1 MDKYILQL
9 ISDSDNFYAK
19 QEQTSYGRASKE
31 VFTDQ
36 FYDTDSFSI
45 NADQYYLQYAQPG
58 ESISDVKERI
68 NSLLPNYNDSKFLQ
82 NIKDEVWTKYKD
94 SLEFLKFIIPEDAV
108 YTTRT
113 GNVVSLREV
122 YGTNPGLFGTGSVVN
137 ELEYPLGFY
146 RDNPR
151 MWQLDEIKY
160 AICSA
165 QLKNIIEPKGIR
177 SYKDILSGE
186 QSFSETIGYKI
197 NKHEVING
205 VVQEEPIQQFYLM
218 GHGNNNTINFCD
230 TQVIFEKTYQYE
242 IFSINFVVGSLYTRP
257 DFSITGFFTGAD
269 RLTYTE
275 EVTSEQAWSIIEAP
289 FFKKKVSIVDKPP
302 LAPQATFLPY
312 QGIDDKLRI
321 MLQSNFGTVSQK
333 PIKILDE
340 DEELI
345 QQMRLSQPVS
355 IATGEIQY
363 SNDSLS
369 SEYQSIRLDYAP
381 RSLEDFSNST
391 HIRKYEVKGRTLI
404 IQEDDFEPNKDYYY
418 IFRAIDKRG
427 ISNPS
432 IIYKFRLV
440 SYANGIFMDVE
451 EYNIKKPEIEEICFR
466 ELIQI
471 EPSDI
476 QKSIDFSQIDS
487 VGTPEFFISS
497 PSLQN
502 IKLGNDNNNPVWG
515 RKFKMRITSKS
526 SGRSIDVIFKFKQE
540 KMHIDFDN
548 ILRTPEGE
556 ELDECSEAQA
566 IILTQRLQA
575 VLADT
580 ERIGGTAESRR
591 LAAEAA
597 SRYEESQRARR
608 QREEQELEEQIRSGN
623 SSSFRSI
630 SSLSISTQDDNSG
643 SENSQSRSSR
653 YINRN

>member
-1 MDKYILQL
+1 
-9 ISDSDNFYAK
+9 
-19 QEQTSYGRASKE
+19 
-31 VFTDQ
+31 
-36 FYDTDSFSI
+36 
-45 NADQYYLQYAQPG
+45 
-58 ESISDVKERI
+58 
-68 NSLLPNYNDSKFLQ
+68 
-82 NIKDEVWTKYKD
+82 
-94 SLEFLKFIIPEDAV
+94 
-108 YTTRT
+108 
-113 GNVVSLREV
+113 
-122 YGTNPGLFGTGSVVN
+122 
-137 ELEYPLGFY
+137 
-146 RDNPR
+146 
-151 MWQLDEIKY
+151 
-160 AICSA
+160 
-165 QLKNIIEPKGIR
+165 
-177 SYKDILSGE
+177 
-186 QSFSETIGYKI
+186 
-197 NKHEVING
+197 
-205 VVQEEPIQQFYLM
+205 
-218 GHGNNNTINFCD
+218 
-230 TQVIFEKTYQYE
+230 
-242 IFSINFVVGSLYTRP
+242 
-257 DFSITGFFTGAD
+257 
-269 RLTYTE
+269 
-275 EVTSEQAWSIIEAP
+275 
-289 FFKKKVSIVDKPP
+289 
-302 LAPQATFLPY
+302 
-312 QGIDDKLRI
+312 
-321 MLQSNFGTVSQK
+321 MLQSNFGTVSQV